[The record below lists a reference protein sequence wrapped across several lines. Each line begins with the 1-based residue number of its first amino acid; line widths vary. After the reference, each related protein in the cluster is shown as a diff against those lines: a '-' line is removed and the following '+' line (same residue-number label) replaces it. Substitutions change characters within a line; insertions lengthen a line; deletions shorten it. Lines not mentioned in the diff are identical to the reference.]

1 MRRYMPGPH
10 ARFLELIE
18 STSNIREYAEQH
30 LSPELSEAYNVA
42 LIELGK
48 FRDIHIQI
56 VTRYIITPSRKAGSR
71 GKPGLNIAIV
81 STNKDSTKGLQ
92 GTGGT
97 ELLPFLKQSR
107 DETNGTV
114 LEYE

>member
-1 MRRYMPGPH
+1 MPGPH
-10 ARFLELIE
+10 ARFIEYIE
-18 STSNIREYAEQH
+18 STSNIREFVEGH
-30 LSPELSEAYNVA
+30 PSLELFEAYNIA

-56 VTRYIITPSRKAGSR
+56 VTRYIINPSRKAGS
-71 GKPGLNIAIV
+71 GGEAGLNIAIV
-81 STNKDSTKGLQ
+81 SSNRGSTKGLQ

-114 LEYE
+114 LD